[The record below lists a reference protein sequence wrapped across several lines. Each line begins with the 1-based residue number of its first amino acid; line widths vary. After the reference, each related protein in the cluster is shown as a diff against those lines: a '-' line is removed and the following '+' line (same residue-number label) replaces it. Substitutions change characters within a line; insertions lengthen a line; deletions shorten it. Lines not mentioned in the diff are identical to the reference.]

1 MACRMRYNRGCWHP
15 NEPPNAT
22 VFYSKSLGAR
32 WQDSMSLRL
41 WQDNFRSNPKFYRT
55 STAVGI
61 KLWLAPH
68 NSLHWPRYIPGA
80 VGWMYCL
87 LIRPGTASALQAS
100 AGRANLWSTSVLVMF
115 KEFRDIGSVGAD
127 DDASRRGEF
136 VDMNL
141 SHASLV
147 PTL

>member
-1 MACRMRYNRGCWHP
+1 MYCLLIRPGTASALQASAGRAN
-15 NEPPNAT
+15 
-22 VFYSKSLGAR
+22 
-32 WQDSMSLRL
+32 L
-41 WQDNFRSNPKFYRT
+41 WSTSVLVIFKEFRDIGS
-55 STAVGI
+55 
-61 KLWLAPH
+61 
-68 NSLHWPRYIPGA
+68 

-127 DDASRRGEF
+127 EDASSRGEF
-136 VDMNL
+136 VDMYL
-141 SHASLV
+141 SHASLI